1 MENQRL
7 NKALSEK
14 MCLLSAS
21 YNNDSNEWDFKMR
34 GNTNNIYEQHLCS
47 KTYTCSCPDH
57 QGKQTFCKHLL
68 FLVAR
73 VAKQYDLA
81 GELAQRPKTTWKKS
95 AFIACSTS
103 FILCLSHLTNQT
115 PTNITDDANDTCSIC
130 FEDLTNEIVECKTTC
145 HKHFHKLCID
155 RWLEHGSTC
164 PTCRSDWVK
173 TSDLSIS
180 EISNTATVNIANVQT
195 QVQVQ
200 LQGHTDIVIS
210 FDTTCSMYPCLAEV
224 RRNTTALTERLFR
237 EIPSLRI
244 SIIAHGD
251 YYSGKDV
258 IKVLDFTTDQDVIK
272 EFIKD
277 APKTY
282 GGDYPECYEL
292 VLRTVKTL
300 SWRPEA
306 TMKSLILIGDAPPH
320 EKNNNPENIDWRE
333 ETEALKNKNIQIFAV
348 QCLYDG
354 HNDDSFN
361 FYSDIAEIT
370 NGYHVFLDQ
379 FSYIKDMLQ
388 AICFKQ
394 YNSDNLEKFEKEVQ
408 EGSGGM
414 SHSMRLMFDI
424 MLGKKT
430 RQQVKE
436 EMHPTRFKQRY
447 SRSSGGTASANPS
460 LEHENELCP
469 SPPSRFQVFTVDTDM
484 GIKDF
489 CSKMGITFSIGRGF
503 YEFTKPEIIQKKKEI
518 VLMNKITK
526 EIYEGNVA
534 RSIAGIGTNEENARI
549 KPGQLAKYRMFVQS
563 TSATRKLIG
572 GQGFLYEA

>member
-7 NKALSEK
+7 IKALSEK
-14 MCLLSAS
+14 MCLLSAT
-21 YNNDSNEWDFKMR
+21 YKNDSNEWDFKMR
-34 GNTNNIYEQHLCS
+34 GNTNNIYDQHLCS
-47 KTYTCSCPDH
+47 KTYSCSCPDH
-57 QGKQTFCKHLL
+57 QGKHTFCKHLL

-81 GELAQRPKTTWKKS
+81 GELVQRPKTTWKKS
-95 AFIACSTS
+95 AFTACSTS
-103 FILCLSHLTNQT
+103 FILCLSHLINQT
-115 PTNITDDANDTCSIC
+115 HTNTNITDNTCSIC
-130 FEDLTNEIVECKTTC
+130 FEDLADEIVECKTTC

-164 PTCRSDWVK
+164 PTCRTDWVK
-173 TSDLSIS
+173 TTPELLS
-180 EISNTATVNIANVQT
+180 NATVNISNAHVQ
-195 QVQVQ
+195 QVPVQ
-200 LQGHTDIVIS
+200 GNTDIVIS

-258 IKVLDFTTDQDVIK
+258 IKVLDFTTDQDIIK

-277 APKTY
+277 APKTN

-320 EKNNNPENIDWRE
+320 EKLENPENIDWRE
-333 ETEALKNKNIQIFAV
+333 EAEALKNKNIQIFSV

-354 HNDDSFN
+354 YERSFN

-447 SRSSGGTASANPS
+447 SKTSSANPS

-469 SPPSRFQVFTVDTDM
+469 SPPSRFQVFTVDTDI

-534 RSIAGIGTNEENARI
+534 RAIAGIGTNEENARI